1 MTIAY
6 FCCDE
11 NRRRAVRL
19 LNGIDFL
26 LVEDPSSELTKEL
39 TGGGGEL
46 LLIRCL
52 RPVLTPITSENVR
65 IEVRRRTVE
74 ILRAAPLNSVH
85 VENTALLPKQP
96 EYYIFVIVPPNGL
109 PGTTRYTLRLVTSV
123 SNNAPP
129 HNFRSLLSQVSFAAR
144 EFGAKQSTTNAA
156 ARQWVLNLNG
166 IDYLEVRDKGEP
178 QSRRQRVLH
187 VHFIKPFNA
196 PSGFTYENVK
206 IKGGERIRDVRAI
219 GESQVSGDVLEVNV
233 NKPGDFSTYT
243 LSLVEASGAPLGNLD
258 PLLSVVDFSFKVE
271 CESDFDCLPVCACPP
286 ELREEPEIDYLAKD
300 YNSFRQLM
308 FDRLSVTTPQWQERN
323 TSDMGVALVELLA
336 YVGDYLSY
344 QQDAVATESYLGTAR
359 RRTSVRRHARL
370 VDYNMRDGCN
380 ARAWVQV
387 QVSSEGVSLAKSTKL
402 LTQVPQLDKFALSE
416 AEYLKALAAS
426 PVVFETMHAATLYSS
441 LNEINFYTWGEDEC
455 CLPKGATRATLD
467 GKLEHLKKGE
477 VLVFKEVLGPETG
490 AAADADLR
498 HRHAVRLTDVK
509 LSEDSLFSDPPRSVT
524 EIVWGDDD
532 ALPFSLC
539 LSSVRA
545 LDNKTLANVSI
556 ALGNIVLADHGA
568 TVEDEPLPVVPPPD
582 ARLIPVSA
590 SNCQRC
596 GGRKPDQAAQARYR
610 PRLTKSPLTM
620 AATITKTETSEG
632 STERLGFDSTASA
645 AAAFRWEMQQVLPFA
660 KLVKGLEEWT
670 VQRDLLSS
678 DKFAPDFVA
687 EVEEDGYATL
697 RFGDDHYGLRPAMGD
712 RLTAIYR
719 IGNGTRGNIGA
730 DSLAHVVT
738 APAGILQV
746 SNPLPA
752 QGGTEPE
759 TIAHVRS
766 SAPFAFRRQER
777 AVTPE
782 DYAAVAQRHP
792 EVQSASATFRWTGSW
807 RTVFL
812 TVDRLGGREV
822 DEEFEDEM
830 LRHLERYRMAGH
842 DVEVDAPRNVS
853 LEIKIHVCVKR
864 EYFRSNVEKALLEV
878 FSSSTRAD
886 GQRGF
891 FHPDNFTFGQP
902 VYLSAIIAAA
912 QAVEGVRFVEVE
924 KFQRLGTDTEQYKLE
939 GRLDI
944 GRLEIARLSNSPNFP
959 ERGVLRLSMEGGR

>member
-19 LNGIDFL
+19 LNGIDFV
-26 LVEDPSSELTKEL
+26 LVEDPSSALTKEL
-39 TGGGGEL
+39 AGGKGEL
-46 LLIRCL
+46 ILIRCL
-52 RPVLTPITSENVR
+52 HPVLTPITRDNARLEA
-65 IEVRRRTVE
+65 RRRAVE
-74 ILRAAPLNSVH
+74 ILRAAPLDSVQ
-85 VENTALLPKQP
+85 VENAALLPAHP
-96 EYYIFVIVPPNGL
+96 EHYIFVIVPPNGL
-109 PGTTRYTLRLVTSV
+109 PGTSRYNFQLFATA
-123 SNNAPP
+123 SNNTPP
-129 HNFRSLLSQVSFAAR
+129 PGFRNSLSQVSFAAKSL
-144 EFGAKQSTTNAA
+144 GVNQPTTDAA
-156 ARQWVLNLNG
+156 ARQWVLDMNG
-166 IDYLEVRDKGEP
+166 IDYLEVLDKGEP
-178 QSRRQRVLH
+178 LARRQRFLH

-206 IKGGERIRDVRAI
+206 ITGGERIRDVRVIPVA
-219 GESQVSGDVLEVNV
+219 QVSGDVLEVHV

-243 LSLVEASGAPLGNLD
+243 LSLVEASGAPLRNLD

-271 CESDFDCLPVCACPP
+271 CESDFDCLPPCACPP

-308 FDRLSVTTPQWQERN
+308 FDRLAVTTPQWQERN

-344 QQDAVATESYLGTAR
+344 QQDAVAAESYLGTAR

-370 VDYNMRDGCN
+370 VDYDMHDGCN
-380 ARAWVQV
+380 ARVWVQV
-387 QVSSEGVSLAKSTKL
+387 QATSEGVSLAKGTRL
-402 LTQVPQLDKFALSE
+402 LTQVPQLDNFTLSE
-416 AEYLKALAAS
+416 AEYLKALAS
-426 PVVFETMHAATLYSS
+426 GPIVFETMHAATLYSS
-441 LNEINFYTWGEDEC
+441 LNEINFYTWGEEEC

-467 GKLEHLKKGE
+467 GKLEHLKKGD
-477 VLVFKEVLGPETG
+477 VLVFKEVQGPETG

-498 HRHAVRLTDVK
+498 HRHAVRLTDIK
-509 LSEDSLFSDPPRSVT
+509 LSEDLLFTDPPRSIT
-524 EIVWGDDD
+524 EITWGADD
-532 ALPFSLC
+532 ALPFPLC

-545 LDNKTLANVSI
+545 IDNKTLTNVSI

-568 TVEDEPLPVVPPPD
+568 TVQDEPLPIVPPPD

-596 GGRKPDQAAQARYR
+596 GGRKPGKAAQARYH

-632 STERLGFDSTASA
+632 SAERLGFDSTASA
-645 AAAFRWEMQQVLPFA
+645 AAAFRWEMRQVLPFA
-660 KLVKGLEEWT
+660 RLMKGLEEWT

-678 DKFAPDFVA
+678 DEFAPDFVA

-697 RFGDDHYGLRPAMGD
+697 RFGDDQYGLRPATGD
-712 RLTAIYR
+712 RLTAVYR

-738 APAGILQV
+738 APAGILKV

-752 QGGTEPE
+752 LGGTEPE
-759 TIAHVRS
+759 TIPHVRS

-782 DYAAVAQRHP
+782 DYAAVAERHP

-822 DEEFEDEM
+822 DEEFEIEM

-842 DVEVDAPRNVS
+842 DLEIDAPRNVS
-853 LEIKIHVCVKR
+853 LEIKIHVCVKP

-878 FSSSTRAD
+878 FSSVTRAD

-959 ERGVLRLSMEGGR
+959 ERGVLHFSMEGGR